1 MIPLLLFLVLAAM
14 LYAAVVETAFG
25 VLMRLPHRL
34 EAEREQDHRLNAFLD
49 DPMKLFVP
57 ARILRGAMLV
67 AAIVVLAQWTGTG
80 LEAGLVL
87 FASGVG
93 INVLF
98 GQIACWPCC
107 CPDSPWRRTPWRR
120 SPR

>member
-57 ARILRGAMLV
+57 ARILRGAMLDRKSTR
-67 AAIVVLAQWTGTG
+67 LN
-80 LEAGLVL
+80 
-87 FASGVG
+87 S
-93 INVLF
+93 
-98 GQIACWPCC
+98 
-107 CPDSPWRRTPWRR
+107 SH
-120 SPR
+120 